1 MPADVC
7 RVPADDAR
15 GSADAVPCDDGWLAG
30 GRQMLCRTT
39 ADGLRWAGGYRA
51 VNWRADGMQR
61 ADGCGTGVRG
71 WHAARWRMLC
81 RAMADGLQGVA
92 RCCAVCCMVCGAS
105 AGGAQRVEGWCAG
118 SKRVV
123 HGRPASCQQKA
134 FGGLHLAR

>member
-1 MPADVC
+1 MPADAC

-15 GSADAVPCDDGWLAG
+15 GSKDAVPCDDGWLVG

-51 VNWRADGMQR
+51 VNWRVDGLR
-61 ADGCGTGVRG
+61 RDGGCCVGGRQ
-71 WHAARWRMLC
+71 ML
-81 RAMADGLQGVA
+81 RRTTADGLQGGVA
-92 RCCAVCCMVCGAS
+92 RCCAVCCMICGAS

-123 HGRPASCQQKA
+123 HGGPASCQQKA
-134 FGGLHLAR
+134 LGDYI